1 VLIPCGLLTAT
12 VPFIDRDLGF
22 LAMLEVDDPM
32 VAELSAID
40 AMLNLAGGLTLLL
53 EGGDEQQL
61 EAAALALETELS
73 ARPDV
78 AQVIARPPSDW
89 LEVRAP
95 WIVDQADFN
104 AWTEVALHP
113 GALGG
118 AADLIRRIQERRQ
131 TLDQLV
137 GDEHRLVFV
146 QMTVNPLSLEMA
158 APDFP
163 AIEAATQDI
172 LEPYGVRGAYAGI
185 AAAGAQDQVH
195 VFGIITMLT
204 PLSLLLVLLILRLA
218 ERRVSHLLLVGA
230 AMLVALGAGTGA
242 AGLITGTLTAIS
254 GFFGIMVFGLGID
267 FALHL
272 LVRLRE
278 ERASGKTM
286 AEAVPEALST
296 TGVGVVVGAITTAGA
311 FGTMAFAPEPTAM
324 HLGVSGGVGLLFC
337 VLLMVTL
344 LPAGLVLLDDEE
356 DRSPP
361 PPFRFG
367 WVEWLASVSARWPR
381 TVLLAACLIVAMAL
395 AGLPRFAW
403 ESDLKEVFT
412 RDVPA
417 TEVADRIEG
426 LFGLGDPWLVAVA
439 GLDEARQTTAGFEE
453 SDGFTRADSAATVL
467 PEDLGD
473 RVALLSSRS
482 AALRQAAMEW
492 GRLRDAAP
500 LPMRMM
506 LAQGADL
513 AQRMVEALEVGP
525 PSIES
530 LPPALRR
537 QWVAPDGRLLVRSWT
552 ATKTMDGVEARAM
565 RLEAQAIHP
574 RATSMVMFYELTMG
588 SERPWVKYVVLGIF
602 LLVLFVLVVDLRSPV
617 YVLLALLPVGF
628 GATVTLG
635 VLCWTGVP
643 FNILTALT
651 VPLLIGLGVDDG
663 IHVIHRIRENRDR
676 PPEQAAASVGQ
687 AIVLTTLTT
696 CASFGVLL
704 FSNHPGLES
713 MALVCMIGL
722 PLCMLSSVMMV
733 PAAAKLLLR

>member
-12 VPFIDRDLGF
+12 VPFIERDLGF

-53 EGGDEQQL
+53 EGGDEEQL
-61 EAAALALETELS
+61 EAAAFALETELA

-95 WIVDQADFN
+95 WIVDRGDFD

-118 AADLIRRIQERRQ
+118 AADLIGRMQERRQ

-137 GDEHRLVFV
+137 GDGHRLVFV
-146 QMTVNPLSLEMA
+146 QMTVNPLSLELA

-163 AIEAATQDI
+163 AIEAATEEI
-172 LEPYGVRGAYAGI
+172 LKAHGVRGAYAGI

-195 VFGIITMLT
+195 VIGIITMLT
-204 PLSLLLVLLILRLA
+204 PLSLLLVLVILRLA

-242 AGLITGTLTAIS
+242 SGLITGKLTAIS

-278 ERASGKTM
+278 ERAAGKTI
-286 AEAVPEALST
+286 AEAVPDALGT

-324 HLGVSGGVGLLFC
+324 HLGVSGAVGLLFC
-337 VLLMVTL
+337 VVLMVTL
-344 LPAGLVLLDDEE
+344 LPAGLVLLADEDDP
-356 DRSPP
+356 SPP
-361 PPFRFG
+361 PPFRFV
-367 WVEWLASVSARWPR
+367 WVERLAGLSAQWPR
-381 TVLLAACLIVAMAL
+381 TVLLAACLLVGLAL

-403 ESDLKEVFT
+403 ESDLEEVFT

-417 TEVADRIEG
+417 AAVADRIEG

-439 GLDEARQTTAGFEE
+439 DLEEARRTAAGFEE
-453 SDGFTRADSAATVL
+453 SDGFIRADSLASVL
-467 PEDLGD
+467 REDLGD
-473 RVALLSSRS
+473 RVALLNSRS
-482 AALRQAAMEW
+482 AALREAATEW

-506 LAQGADL
+506 LAQGAEL
-513 AQRMVEALEVGP
+513 ATRIVKALEVGP

-530 LPPALRR
+530 LPTSLRS

-552 ATKTMDGVEARAM
+552 RTKTMDGLEARTM
-565 RLEAQAIHP
+565 RVEAQAIHP

-635 VLCWTGVP
+635 VLCWAGVH

-663 IHVIHRIRENRDR
+663 IHVIHRIRENRDG

-687 AIVLTTLTT
+687 AMVLTTLTT

-713 MALVCMIGL
+713 MALVCMVGL
-722 PLCMLSSVMMV
+722 PLCLLASVMMV
-733 PAAAKLLLR
+733 PAAAKLLIR